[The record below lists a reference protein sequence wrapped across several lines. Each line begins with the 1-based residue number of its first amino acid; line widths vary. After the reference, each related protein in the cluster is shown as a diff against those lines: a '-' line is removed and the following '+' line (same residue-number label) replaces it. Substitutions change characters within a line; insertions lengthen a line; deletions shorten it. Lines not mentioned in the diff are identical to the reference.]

1 VKRSENHWISLII
14 QNLPYGTANIFY
26 VFILSLF
33 EGEEALPFVKKI
45 PNTSIKSSKNQ
56 KNQSPKINHC
66 KDMSLE

>member
-1 VKRSENHWISLII
+1 
-14 QNLPYGTANIFY
+14 LPYGTANIFY